1 MIKTLQQALKMDR
14 EKFKVPRSVQQA
26 IPIQRIWPDGVF
38 QSGTKFSKTF
48 RFSDINYAI
57 ASKEDKTEMFLDYSE
72 LLNALDSGAAAKIT
86 LNNRQINK
94 EEFEASLLLPMK
106 EDGLDEYRKEYNE
119 MLLSKVSGTNNS
131 IYQERYLTVSVH
143 KKNLFCTC
151 GNGYHHPSEQ
161 AVLHW
166 GRTGCGTEVTDL
178 PGFLPGR

>member
-86 LNNRQINK
+86 LNNRRINK

-106 EDGLDEYRKEYNE
+106 EDGLDEYRKGTFAVI
-119 MLLSKVSGTNNS
+119 LLDVAASHDIDIEHDVLSGS
-131 IYQERYLTVSVH
+131 QLLL
-143 KKNLFCTC
+143 NL
-151 GNGYHHPSEQ
+151 
-161 AVLHW
+161 
-166 GRTGCGTEVTDL
+166 
-178 PGFLPGR
+178 

>member
-48 RFSDINYAI
+48 RFSDINDAI

-86 LNNRQINK
+86 LNNRRINK
-94 EEFEASLLLPMK
+94 EEFEASLLLPMNTERNTTK
-106 EDGLDEYRKEYNE
+106 CCYPRLAAP
-119 MLLSKVSGTNNS
+119 TTAS
-131 IYQERYLTVSVH
+131 IR
-143 KKNLFCTC
+143 
-151 GNGYHHPSEQ
+151 NGI
-161 AVLHW
+161 
-166 GRTGCGTEVTDL
+166 
-178 PGFLPGR
+178 

>member
-72 LLNALDSGAAAKIT
+72 LG
-86 LNNRQINK
+86 
-94 EEFEASLLLPMK
+94 EMK
-106 EDGLDEYRKEYNE
+106 KQLGVMQE
-119 MLLSKVSGTNNS
+119 SKV
-131 IYQERYLTVSVH
+131 
-143 KKNLFCTC
+143 KLF
-151 GNGYHHPSEQ
+151 
-161 AVLHW
+161 AVNTIQKVEHQVQTLRFQV
-166 GRTGCGTEVTDL
+166 GE
-178 PGFLPGR
+178 